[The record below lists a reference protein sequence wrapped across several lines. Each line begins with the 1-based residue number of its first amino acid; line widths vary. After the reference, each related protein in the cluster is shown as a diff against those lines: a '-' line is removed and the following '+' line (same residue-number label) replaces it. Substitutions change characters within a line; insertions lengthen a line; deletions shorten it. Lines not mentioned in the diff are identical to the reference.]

1 MNAMEY
7 CRPVI
12 NAEGDYAVQRLKE
25 QNMTRNIQ
33 LTSHLVRS
41 VSGTIHQAEDI
52 LERAKNVSNI
62 SATADSWL
70 RTVLHKD
77 ALNSP
82 HRRCAH
88 EESAHL
94 QNGRII
100 SPPEKKS
107 EEALRTVM
115 YLSCW
120 GPC

>member
-1 MNAMEY
+1 MNGMD
-7 CRPVI
+7 CRTLI
-12 NAEGDYAVQRLKE
+12 NSRGNYAVQRLKE
-25 QNMTRNIQ
+25 KNMTRNI
-33 LTSHLVRS
+33 LLASHLLGS
-41 VSGTIHQAEDI
+41 VSGADHQVEDI

-70 RTVLHKD
+70 RTVLHMD

-94 QNGRII
+94 QNDRII
-100 SPPEKKS
+100 SPQAKKS
-107 EEALRTVM
+107 EETLRTVM

>member
-1 MNAMEY
+1 MNAMA
-7 CRPVI
+7 CRTVI
-12 NAEGDYAVQRLKE
+12 NASGYYAAQRLKE
-25 QNMTRNIQ
+25 QSMVRNIQ
-33 LTSHLVRS
+33 LTSHLLGS
-41 VSGTIHQAEDI
+41 VSGADHEAEDI
-52 LERAKNVSNI
+52 FERAKNVSNM

-70 RTVLHKD
+70 RTVLDHKEQ
-77 ALNSP
+77 
-82 HRRCAH
+82 RAH
-88 EESAHL
+88 A